1 MQTPENSPEQSA
13 ENQTESQPAQP
24 RHFDVAIVGGG
35 PAGYSTALRAAELG
49 KSVALIEEDGAPG
62 GVCLHAGC
70 VPSKALLTAANT
82 VEHARY
88 ASTYGLD
95 FKLSTFDLGKLVA
108 YKRSIVNSMTSG
120 LTNLLHHRKV
130 TMIQAAAEVQKAG
143 EVVLRYPADTTDP
156 QHPIAAHSETITAGD
171 VVLATGSRPRSL
183 PGVRFSHKA
192 ILDSTDAL
200 NLLQIPQSV
209 IIIGSGSIGLEFATL
224 WRELGADVTVLEVAP
239 QIFPAGTKRSSALV
253 TRAMKRSGT
262 KFHAGVCI
270 QSVTEGANL
279 AVKVSYTAP
288 DAVNHTPLP
297 PSAQHTDD
305 ADKTDDQKPPVI
317 TQAAQFALVCI
328 GRVPNT
334 DEPWFSHLGVDLDER
349 GYVKTD
355 PYGRTNIDHVWALG
369 DITAGKQL
377 AHRAFA
383 QGIVVAESIA
393 GVPTTP
399 VDNANVP
406 AVVYSQVPIASVGID
421 KKTALADP
429 HISDVQEANVP
440 IMGNARVQMVGGM
453 GNITIISGIRDS
465 QPGVRVILG
474 VDMCGPQVEDLIGE
488 AAELIGNHVPLHDA
502 SRFIHPH
509 PTFSETFGEAL
520 LNADGRPLH
529 TR

>member
-1 MQTPENSPEQSA
+1 MQTPENSPEQSGA
-13 ENQTESQPAQP
+13 SEPAQP
-24 RHFDVAIVGGG
+24 RHFDVAIIGGG

-49 KSVALIEEDGAPG
+49 KSVALIEEDGEPG

-82 VEHARY
+82 VQQARHAT
-88 ASTYGLD
+88 AYGLNFD
-95 FKLSTFDLGKLVA
+95 LSSFDLGKLVT
-108 YKRSIVNSMTSG
+108 YKRSVVNSMTSG
-120 LTNLLHHRKV
+120 LTRLLQYRKV
-130 TMIQAAAEVQKAG
+130 TMIQAAAEVPEAG
-143 EVVLRYPADTTDP
+143 HVVLRYPADMSDP
-156 QHPIAAHSETITAGD
+156 QHPVDAHSEDITAAD
-171 VVLATGSRPRSL
+171 IVLATGSRPRSL
-183 PGVRFSHKA
+183 PGVKFSHKA

-224 WRELGADVTVLEVAP
+224 WRELGADVTVLEAAD
-239 QIFPAGTKRSSALV
+239 QIFPAGSKRSSAFV

-262 KFHAGVCI
+262 TFHAGVRI

-279 AVKVSYTAP
+279 AVTVRYECP
-288 DAVNHTPLP
+288 DVVNHTPLP
-297 PSAQHTDD
+297 PSVQGNADAQPT
-305 ADKTDDQKPPVI
+305 QSNVI
-317 TQAAQFALVCI
+317 SQTAQFALVCI

-334 DEPWFSHLGVDLDER
+334 DEPWFSQLGVELDER

-393 GVPTTP
+393 GVSTQP
-399 VDNANVP
+399 VENSSVP
-406 AVVYSQVPIASVGID
+406 AVVYSQVPIASVGIN
-421 KKTALADP
+421 KETAQSDP
-429 HISDVQEANVP
+429 DISDVQEVNVP

-453 GNITIISGIRDS
+453 GNITIVSGIHSS

-474 VDMCGPQVEDLIGE
+474 IDMCGPGVEDLAGE
-488 AAELIGNHVPLHDA
+488 AAELVGNRVPLHEA
-502 SRFIHPH
+502 ARLIHPH
-509 PTFSETFGEAL
+509 PTFSETLGEAL